1 VSPRESCPISQYQH
15 NRTGEDSADAHLT
28 RQIMGREVAVA
39 VINGRL
45 ALKAQLGR
53 WMVTAEFARL

>member
-1 VSPRESCPISQYQH
+1 
-15 NRTGEDSADAHLT
+15 
-28 RQIMGREVAVA
+28 MGREVAVA

-53 WMVTAEFARL
+53 WMVTADIARL